1 MTCRSKDVI
10 IMVMEN
16 ERDFFQAGDLVEITD
31 GTHTDKLPPNRTGLI
46 LERVANSVYNI
57 KFTNG
62 NILKFHRMFIRLI
75 NRSKDVYKP

>member
-1 MTCRSKDVI
+1 
-10 IMVMEN
+10 MVMEN
-16 ERDFFQAGDLVEITD
+16 EKDFFQAGDLVEITD
-31 GTHTDKLPPNRTGLI
+31 ETHTDKLPSNRTGLI

>member
-1 MTCRSKDVI
+1 
-10 IMVMEN
+10 MVMEN
-16 ERDFFQAGDLVEITD
+16 EKDFFQAGDLVEITD

-62 NILKFHRMFIRLI
+62 NILWLQLILI
-75 NRSKDVYKP
+75 NPMFQPKKFSLK